1 MNNLKSYRLR
11 LLAMLAVLAIVAVG
25 YFTTTGIGNTCGFGW
40 GDITL
45 LCPLGA
51 LMSMLATKTAIPAAI
66 LSVMGALIICLVLG
80 KVFCAWVCPVH
91 FLSPAKKSR
100 HGRKRLCTA
109 AACATCAASCRKRT
123 GVHLDSRH
131 AILAGALITS
141 LIFGYPVFC
150 LACPVGLSFAT
161 VLLVMQLFAFGKT
174 TWTII
179 VFPAIVFVELFIL
192 PRWCHNLC
200 PLGAL
205 LSLFSVGNKTFR
217 PTIDADACMQT
228 SEGKSCNLC
237 AEVCPEG
244 INLHDSALGRTTLND
259 CSKCRACA
267 DACPRHA
274 ITFPLLATK
283 GGPTA
288 KGDAGDAGS
297 HGRALDA
304 EAGEDLQA

>member
-1 MNNLKSYRLR
+1 MKNLKSYPLR
-11 LLAMLAVLAIVAVG
+11 VAAMLVVLVIVAVG

-51 LMSMLATKTAIPAAI
+51 LMSMLASKTAIPAAI
-66 LSVMGALIICLVLG
+66 VSVVGVFIICLVLG
-80 KVFCAWVCPVH
+80 KVFCAWICPVH

-100 HGRKRLCTA
+100 HGRKRLCTKAACSTCA
-109 AACATCAASCRKRT
+109 AACGKSK
-123 GVHLDSRH
+123 GVHFDSRH
-131 AILAGALITS
+131 AILAAALITS

-179 VFPAIVFVELFIL
+179 VFPVIVFIELFLL

-205 LSLFSVGNKTFR
+205 MSLFSVPNKTFR
-217 PTIDADACMQT
+217 PVIDNKACMQV
-228 SEGKSCNLC
+228 SEGKHCNLC
-237 AEVCPEG
+237 VEVCPEG
-244 INLHDSALGRTTLND
+244 INLHNIALGRSSIND

-267 DACPRHA
+267 DICPRHA
-274 ITFPLLATK
+274 ISFPLLPPK
-283 GGPTA
+283 DG
-288 KGDAGDAGS
+288 
-297 HGRALDA
+297 
-304 EAGEDLQA
+304 EAGAAASDTPQA